1 MYLYFGMDQDFEW
14 PLPLRHRPGAPYNL
28 GGIDVFYDIE
38 WSDYFFDGRMQF
50 RNGKCLAEQAFRARP
65 EGKTAALLL
74 TQLKDKEESFESDGF
89 FVLAINFPQYLA
101 LADANAAVSYLARS
115 LGSGITNVGQLSELG
130 DRKPEELRKLL
141 ELELTA
147 EQVGEWAAGNARR
160 IADLR
165 KVIGDSA
172 PSGQANPREIVA
184 AIRAL
189 EHLDGGVIAAL
200 AEVLHSVDREGRHNL
215 LRALTNSPDGRRDA
229 GEVLGRRAAERLS
242 DARAAINK
250 YSSLLEDEKST
261 ETTFQHFIEENLW
274 LLGLDY
280 VQMRPRHE
288 VPRGTLDFI
297 LERFDGFHDLLEL
310 KSPQDPIIQAPNEA
324 DGQPPSASLFK
335 LSPALSNALAQVHV
349 YREVSSRWP
358 DPLKSVRPV

>member
-1 MYLYFGMDQDFEW
+1 MDQDFEW

-50 RNGKCLAEQAFRARP
+50 RNGKCLAEQAFRACP

-130 DRKPEELRKLL
+130 DRKPDELRKLL

-172 PSGQANPREIVA
+172 PSGPADPREIVA

-297 LERFDGFHDLLEL
+297 LERFDGF
-310 KSPQDPIIQAPNEA
+310 SRPTR
-324 DGQPPSASLFK
+324 
-335 LSPALSNALAQVHV
+335 AQVSPGSNHPSSQRGRWATPI
-349 YREVSSRWP
+349 RESFQTEPCAQQCSRTGPRLSRGLVTSS
-358 DPLKSVRPV
+358 SATG